1 MVNHL
6 SIGQAAFVSL
16 VFAVVLQ
23 RLLELRVS
31 RRNEAALRVRG
42 AIEHAPQQMPWMI
55 FVHSAWLVAMLV
67 EVFVFQRPFF
77 WALAL
82 PSLGLFAVGQTLRM
96 AAMRA
101 LGPRWTV
108 KVLTLP
114 GEPPVTR
121 GIYRWL
127 RHPNYLGVILEI
139 LALPLFHSA
148 WVTALTF
155 SAANALLLI
164 YRIKDEER
172 ALRSDNAYDDHFH
185 DRSRLIPGR

>member
-1 MVNHL
+1 MVSYINI
-6 SIGQAAFVSL
+6 SQAVFVGL

-23 RLLELRVS
+23 RLFELRVS
-31 RRNEAALRVRG
+31 LRNEAALRARG

-55 FVHSAWLVAMLV
+55 FVHTAWLFAMLM
-67 EVFVFQRPFF
+67 EVFVFQRPFV

-82 PSLGLFAVGQTLRM
+82 PSLALFAIGQTLRI
-96 AAMRA
+96 AAMKT

-121 GIYRWL
+121 GVYRWL
-127 RHPNYLGVILEI
+127 RHPNYLGVILEM

-164 YRIKDEER
+164 YRIKAEER
-172 ALRSDNAYDDHFH
+172 ALRSDNAYDDHFR